1 MVSTP
6 TRTPAA
12 APAATKPSATSS
24 SGNQAPPAAP
34 APSGPQAAGRKVR
47 GWYRGFWSALEG
59 TGQVPQRLHVLPD
72 PGLHPRADGDRH
84 HDGALR
90 VQRRGHRSG
99 GVALHGRPQTGDVRR
114 DRPVRHVPA
123 LAGQRRLA
131 QARRLD
137 RHHRGLRPAGAGAAG
152 RPQRPRQPELD
163 RRRTLHVPA
172 LRGGQT
178 GACPVDGHGA
188 GPQGQAAVPG
198 QARPGPRGAPGR
210 RRSDRAHP
218 DGQRPRHRHDR
229 HDDHGGRTVLRRRA
243 AVPVRDRRRSS
254 SPRARPSWPSRA
266 PTGCA
271 ASCPGPGRPART
283 APT

>member
-12 APAATKPSATSS
+12 APAATKAARREATGSK
-24 SGNQAPPAAP
+24 AP
-34 APSGPQAAGRKVR
+34 APAAANRPASGRPESPGLVPGLLVRPGRNR
-47 GWYRGFWSALEG
+47 E
-59 TGQVPQRLHVLPD
+59 VPQRLHVLPD

-90 VQRRGHRSG
+90 LQRRGHRGG
-99 GVALHGRPQTGDVRR
+99 GVALHGRPQAGDVRR

-123 LAGQRRLA
+123 LAGQRGLA

-137 RHHRGLRPAGAGAAG
+137 RHHRGVRAAGAGAAR

-163 RRRTLHVPA
+163 RRRTLHLPA

-198 QARPGPRGAPGR
+198 QARPDPRGAPGR

-229 HDDHGGRTVLRRRA
+229 HDDHGGRPVLRRGA
-243 AVPVRDRRRSS
+243 AVPVRHRRRSS
-254 SPRARPSWPSRA
+254 SPRAPPSWPSRA

-271 ASCPGPGRPART
+271 ASCPGPGRPAPT